1 MSRNIDISKFKKSAK
16 EQAEAKNKKFSS
28 YLNLPEGVEKFE
40 IGDAKKGEDMVK
52 KDISIVMYK
61 QTKDKNESG
70 YDYKRSYKVHNNLG
84 VDGKISVVC
93 PTTFG
98 KPCPI
103 CELRKEMGAGY
114 DTMTES
120 EKKVY
125 NNLKARSRSLY
136 NVIEDGKVKVFDSS
150 DFTFQDRLD
159 EELRAAEDDDY
170 YAFAQDEGGYTL
182 KARFTKE
189 KKGGNMVFYNCSAI
203 QFKPREDLDEEIFEQ
218 VQKLDD
224 LLVIKSYDELSDILN
239 GTDTVAEEDDEKEEK
254 PVVSSKRKAVEEDED
269 EEEFTP
275 KKKKKV
281 IEEDDEEEAPWD
293 DDEEEDPVRKPRR
306 RVIDEDDD

>member
-1 MSRNIDISKFKKSAK
+1 MSRNIDITKFKKSAK
-16 EQAEAKNKKFSS
+16 EQAEAKNKRFSS
-28 YLNLPEGVEKFE
+28 YLVLPEGVEKFE

-84 VDGKISVVC
+84 VDGKTSVVC

-103 CELRKEMGAGY
+103 CELRKEMGAAY
-114 DTMTES
+114 DTMTEA

-136 NVIEDGKVKVFDSS
+136 NVIEGGKVKIFDSS

-189 KKGGNMVFYNCSAI
+189 KKGAGMVFYNCSAI
-203 QFKPREDLDEEIFEQ
+203 QFKPREDLDEDIFEQ
-218 VQKLDD
+218 VQKLDEM
-224 LLVIKSYDELSDILN
+224 LVIKSYDELSDLLN
-239 GTDTVAEEDDEKEEK
+239 GTDTVTEEEEEEEK
-254 PVVSSKRKAVEEDED
+254 PAVSSKRKAVEEDD
-269 EEEFTP
+269 EEDFVP
-275 KKKKKV
+275 VKKKKV
-281 IEEDDEEEAPWD
+281 VVEEEDDAPWGD
-293 DDEEEDPVRKPRR
+293 DDEEEEVVRRPKR
-306 RVIDEDDD
+306 RVIDEDDED